1 MVALPRSKELNF
13 FLLLLLEGI
22 KKKGFCIEKTLRI
35 KIASN
40 FVEKKYIFCD

>member
-1 MVALPRSKELNF
+1 MVALTRSKELNF
-13 FLLLLLEGI
+13 FLLLLEGI
-22 KKKGFCIEKTLRI
+22 KKKGFSIEKTLRI